1 MAETD
6 RSEDFRYVSA
16 PQRRERMRARILD
29 EGFCTTAELAVYFDV
44 SEMTVRRDVSKLA
57 SNDASLRIV
66 HGGISALPAG
76 QSLGIDH
83 RARSARN
90 PTLKEAIAARA
101 AEFIVPNATIAL
113 DSGTTTLRMV
123 EALTRIPSVHVVS
136 QSLPVMAALINHEN
150 VELTGLGGNLVR
162 TSLAFEG
169 PSTVESI
176 RNLRIDTFFLA
187 ATSVD
192 ARGVLCGNDYDA
204 ATKRTLVDVAD
215 EVVLVTD
222 STKFTINSRIRV
234 CALDRISRLVTD
246 ECISDEHR
254 CMVEDAGIEVVTV
267 PVNDSEPEPTG
278 HL

>member
-1 MAETD
+1 MIVD
-6 RSEDFRYVSA
+6 V
-16 PQRRERMRARILD
+16 
-29 EGFCTTAELAVYFDV
+29 GFCTTAELAVQFDV

-57 SNDASLRIV
+57 SSDASLRIV
-66 HGGISALPAG
+66 HGGISAVPAA

-83 RARSARN
+83 RARDARN
-90 PTLKEAIAARA
+90 PTVKEAIALRA
-101 AEFIVPNATIAL
+101 ADFIGPGTTIAL

-123 EALTRIPSVHVVS
+123 DALEQLDSVHVVS
-136 QSLPVMAALINHEN
+136 QSLPVMAALMNYEN

-162 TSLAFEG
+162 TSLSFEG
-169 PSTVESI
+169 PTTVESI
-176 RNLRIDTFFLA
+176 RNLRIDTYFLA

-222 STKFTINSRIRV
+222 STKFTISSRIRV

-246 ECISDEHR
+246 ERISDVHR
-254 CMVEDAGIEVVTV
+254 RMVEDAGIEVVTV
-267 PVNDSEPEPTG
+267 PVDDSQPEPTG
-278 HL
+278 QP

>member
-6 RSEDFRYVSA
+6 SSEEFRYVSA
-16 PQRRERMRARILD
+16 PQRRARMRAMILD

-57 SNDASLRIV
+57 SSDASLRIV
-66 HGGISALPAG
+66 HGGISAVPAA

-83 RARSARN
+83 RARNARN

-101 AEFIVPNATIAL
+101 AEFVVADATIAL

-123 EALTRIPSVHVVS
+123 ESLTRHSSVHVVS
-136 QSLPVMAALINHEN
+136 QSLPVMAALINHDN

-162 TSLAFEG
+162 TSLSFEG
-169 PSTVESI
+169 PTTIESI
-176 RNLRIDTFFLA
+176 RNLRIDTYFLA
-187 ATSVD
+187 ATSID
-192 ARGVLCGNDYDA
+192 ARGVFCGNDYDA

-222 STKFTINSRIRV
+222 STKFTISSRIRV

-246 ECISDEHR
+246 ERISDEHR
-254 CMVEDAGIEVVTV
+254 RMVEDAGIDVVTV
-267 PVNDSEPEPTG
+267 PVHDSEPEPTG
-278 HL
+278 HS

>member
-6 RSEDFRYVSA
+6 RSEEFRYVSA
-16 PQRRERMRARILD
+16 PQRRERMRAMILD
-29 EGFCTTAELAVYFDV
+29 EGFCTTAELASYFDV

-57 SNDASLRIV
+57 SSDTFLRIV
-66 HGGISALPAG
+66 HGGISAVPAA

-83 RARSARN
+83 GARSARN

-101 AEFIVPNATIAL
+101 AGFVVPNATIAL

-123 EALTRIPSVHVVS
+123 DALAHLSSVHVVS
-136 QSLPVMAALINHEN
+136 QSLPVLAALMNHEN

-162 TSLAFEG
+162 TSLSFEG
-169 PSTVESI
+169 PTTVESI
-176 RNLRIDTFFLA
+176 RNHRIDTFFLA

-215 EVVLVTD
+215 EIVLVTD
-222 STKFTINSRIRV
+222 STKFTISSRIRV

-246 ECISDEHR
+246 EGISSEHR
-254 CMVEDAGIEVVTV
+254 RMVEDAGIEVVTV
-267 PVNDSEPEPTG
+267 PVDGSEPETTG